1 MKAKN
6 CSIVQTRPRY
16 PNEGD
21 PRYFQQKVLDAVT
34 SVISTIGVITILWYL
49 LLL

>member
-1 MKAKN
+1 MKAKD
-6 CSIVQTRPRY
+6 CSFIKTPPRY

-21 PRYFQQKVLDAVT
+21 PRYFQQKVLDAIT
-34 SVISTIGVITILWYL
+34 SVISTMGVITILWYL